1 MAKRCV
7 MGVLVTNRV
16 QNVPQL
22 QTVLTEC
29 GCQIRTRLGLH
40 DTDASSCSPNGLII
54 LELYGDD
61 AAYEDVEKRL
71 KAIRGLQVQKMLF
84 EA

>member
-22 QTVLTEC
+22 QAVLTEC

-40 DTDASSCSPNGLII
+40 DTDANFCSPNGLVI

-61 AAYEDVEKRL
+61 AAYDEVEKKL
-71 KAIRGLQVQKMLF
+71 KAVKGLQVQKMIF
-84 EA
+84 ET